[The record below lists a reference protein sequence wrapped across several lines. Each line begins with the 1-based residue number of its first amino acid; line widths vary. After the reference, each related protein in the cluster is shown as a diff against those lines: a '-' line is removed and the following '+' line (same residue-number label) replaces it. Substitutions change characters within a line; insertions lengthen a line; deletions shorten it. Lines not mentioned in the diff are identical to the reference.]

1 MFKLIVLLIVA
12 NTEDMRGGGAGGARC
27 RTYLLGIVQIIRPVR
42 PAANI
47 YVVCSL
53 ITIRTHLAE

>member
-12 NTEDMRGGGAGGARC
+12 NTEDMRGAGRAGRALGLN
-27 RTYLLGIVQIIRPVR
+27 LLGIVQIIRPVR
-42 PAANI
+42 PTANI